1 MKPKTIKVIMWIL
14 IALMTVQFVAAG
26 IGKLTGA
33 WESKFIEWGYSILF
47 MYFIGVLEI
56 ASVIILY
63 ISKLRKWAIIGL
75 VIIMFGA
82 AITHI
87 LHQEYFRIIHNV
99 ILITILSLIFYL
111 DKRVT

>member
-1 MKPKTIKVIMWIL
+1 MKPKTTKVIIWIL

-33 WESKFIEWGYSILF
+33 WESMFTEWGYSILF
-47 MYFIGVLEI
+47 MYLIGVLEI
-56 ASVIILY
+56 VSVIILY
-63 ISKLRKWAIIGL
+63 ISKLRKWAIITL
-75 VIIMFGA
+75 LIIMLGA

-87 LHQEYFRIIHNV
+87 LNLEYSRIIHNV
-99 ILITILSLIFYL
+99 ILIVILSLIFYL